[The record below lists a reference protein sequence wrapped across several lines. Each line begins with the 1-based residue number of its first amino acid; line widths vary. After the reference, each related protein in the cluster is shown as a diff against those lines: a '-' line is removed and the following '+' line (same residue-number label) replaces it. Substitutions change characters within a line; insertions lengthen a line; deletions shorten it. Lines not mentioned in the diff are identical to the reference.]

1 VTLLAAVTKAKQ
13 GLSFVPTAPKV
24 PWAHVWVLL
33 LVVPFGLV
41 LVWANHR
48 MNAKTQKSG
57 GDGKVMGIVGR
68 MGSGKSYMACRI
80 ALRRLKQGANV
91 ITNFSMNGL
100 EPAGDAA
107 AVNGFR
113 ALGWNPRQVAAH
125 LELPLKKVKVLWGV
139 TGTWKQFRGW
149 EQFAEFDDAVVII
162 DEAHLYAPSNKTLVF
177 PDVARFKMSQ
187 AREFRLDVIWLTQHE
202 NRVNTVLRDQTNLIF
217 VCRSWMSGAWFSALG
232 YEPEKLRRHGQHLER
247 IGYRFNLAVAQLY
260 NTLEIL
266 DADDH
271 LIDGSA
277 SMGRA
282 TDVAR
287 AYNAKLR
294 DRCEH
299 EQRLHAKAG
308 SCRRP
313 SCRAPV
319 PSG

>member
-1 VTLLAAVTKAKQ
+1 MIAALVAVAGNSK
-13 GLSFVPTAPKV
+13 SVHFVPPAPHV
-24 PWAHVWVLL
+24 PWAHAWVLL
-33 LVVPFGLV
+33 LALPFGAV
-41 LVWANHR
+41 LLWSNHR
-48 MNAKTQKSG
+48 LNAKTQKSG

-80 ALRRLKQGANV
+80 ALKRLKHGANV
-91 ITNFSMNGL
+91 ITNFSMNL
-100 EPAGDAA
+100 DDAPAINALRLAGKRPS
-107 AVNGFR
+107 AVSKT
-113 ALGWNPRQVAAH
+113 LGIPI
-125 LELPLKKVKVLWGV
+125 KKVRVLWGV
-139 TGTWKQFRGW
+139 TGEWSQFRGW

-187 AREFRLDVIWLTQHE
+187 ARKFRLDVIWLTQHE

-266 DADDH
+266 AADDH
-271 LIDGSA
+271 LIDGA
-277 SMGRA
+277 MIRA
-282 TDVAR
+282 TEVAT
-287 AYNAKLR
+287 AYNATLR

-299 EQRLHAKAG
+299 EQRSHAKAG

-313 SCRAPV
+313 TCRPAAV
-319 PSG
+319 PG